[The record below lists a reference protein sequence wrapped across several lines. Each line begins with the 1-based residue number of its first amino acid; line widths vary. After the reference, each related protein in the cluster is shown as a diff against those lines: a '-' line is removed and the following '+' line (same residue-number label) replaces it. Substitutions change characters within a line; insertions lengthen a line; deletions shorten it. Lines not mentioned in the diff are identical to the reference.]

1 MGFPNIMIEGFAGR
15 SLGETPTVS
24 GLIGGAFILTAIVS
38 MVLLGSVA
46 AKKKPA
52 GEVA

>member
-24 GLIGGAFILTAIVS
+24 GLTAKRHRNLEVKQNHP
-38 MVLLGSVA
+38 MDLGHIF
-46 AKKKPA
+46 
-52 GEVA
+52 